1 MCIRLEKALKLV
13 FSGDGR
19 VLWFTHWSMNE
30 LKNGTNATVTR
41 SSKWHG
47 AVDVRFHE
55 PLLGTAYTIIH
66 AIAGI

>member
-1 MCIRLEKALKLV
+1 MDVTLGDVHQVGEGSKAG
-13 FSGDGR
+13 FQWCYDGR
-19 VLWFTHWSMNE
+19 VLWFTH
-30 LKNGTNATVTR
+30 KNGTTVTR